1 MPIPERIERRKKAQ
15 MSIWKEDFSQRML
28 DNTEDKLTDFHLTT
42 HFITKDEKRA
52 VPSVEIKVYPALR
65 WFVPDKRIGR
75 AGGDEDDIS
84 RWEPRP

>member
-1 MPIPERIERRKKAQ
+1 

-65 WFVPDKRIGR
+65 CFVPDKRIGR